1 MFQERLPQIF
11 NFFLSS
17 TGGHWEGGRGKN
29 ATSKTEV
36 GGGEGHYL
44 KLWMGVWG
52 SWNPHSD
59 LDQNLQFP
67 FTPFQIWP
75 LIPCP
80 LNFWSGILKTI
91 HQFKARVSCPIP
103 DKMGSKTIPLGAY
116 HDNLPTGIKSDIHV
130 AHIREHPKG
139 ELSYYKT
146 KGSQICLNIK

>member
-44 KLWMGVWG
+44 KLWMGGLGVLKPSLWFRPKLAI
-52 SWNPHSD
+52 S
-59 LDQNLQFP
+59 

-80 LNFWSGILKTI
+80 LNFWSEILKTI
-91 HQFKARVSCPIP
+91 HQFKARVSRPIS

-116 HDNLPTGIKSDIHV
+116 RDNLPTGIKSDI
-130 AHIREHPKG
+130 AHIREYPKG

-146 KGSQICLNIK
+146 KGSHICLNIK